1 MKPEIELGAWIVAAH
16 KVISKYDVDHPALDP
31 FEAIIIGGRA
41 ADLFSA
47 TRSLGK
53 IDSTKFDAHR
63 KLARLK
69 LFPVKEVLK
78 SAERLG
84 FVDVTWTRDPTRPVL
99 NYRFKVNSKEA
110 VLDATGSIFPYLNPT
125 SIAKAAL
132 DVMRTT
138 LYLPDAFDRVI
149 NELITKGYPQQDAE
163 TTLQLVTELGLV
175 TRTQE
180 TDRGQTLLFNSY
192 AFEGNAEETF
202 KVIQGLNPAERQKAL
217 DILTHVRDHPGVP
230 LPGAANTRLM
240 KLLIKVGLIDYSE
253 IRTARSTEG
262 VYFPTAPYIW
272 GVFDKSAGKQLS
284 IDLIDDAKLLLNS
297 FRYGQYFS
305 YQGRGRIKDP
315 EWIVNA
321 LLRDGVIGA
330 KKPATAI
337 GEDYPL
343 ALSRGIVNVVESR
356 IYPGRY
362 SMELMKR
369 DVAQAVSEVL
379 EQHTMLPSESV
390 PTEAEVERAG
400 QFISPG
406 AVRVEIQLPPAL
418 KRYQDELI
426 FGLRTMRR
434 KR

>member
-1 MKPEIELGAWIVAAH
+1 MKAETELGAWIVAAH
-16 KVISKYDVDHPALDP
+16 KVISKYNIDHPALDP

-53 IDSTKFDAHR
+53 IENTRFDSYR
-63 KLARLK
+63 KLAKLK
-69 LFPVKEVLK
+69 LLPTREVIKL
-78 SAERLG
+78 AEQLG
-84 FVDVTWTRDPTRPVL
+84 FVEVTWSRDPTAPISS
-99 NYRFKVNSKEA
+99 YKFKIDTKEA
-110 VLDATGSIFPYLNPT
+110 VLDATGSIFPHLNPT
-125 SIAKAAL
+125 SVAKAAL
-132 DVMRTT
+132 DVMGST
-138 LYLPDAFDRVI
+138 LYLPEALDKVI
-149 NELITKGYPQQDAE
+149 NGLTTKGYSEQNVE
-163 TTLQLVTELGLV
+163 TTLRLVTELGLV
-175 TRTQE
+175 AQTRE
-180 TDRGQTLLFNSY
+180 KDKGQALLFNSY

-202 KVIQGLNPAERQKAL
+202 KVIQGLNASDRQKAL
-217 DILTHVRDHPGVP
+217 NILTHVREHPGVP
-230 LPGAANTRLM
+230 LPTADTKLL
-240 KLLIKVGLIDYSE
+240 KLLIKVGLVDYSE
-253 IRTARSTEG
+253 IRTARSTKG
-262 VYFPTAPYIW
+262 VYFATAPYIW

-284 IDLIDDAKLLLNS
+284 TDLIDDAKLLLNS

-305 YQGRGRIKDP
+305 HRGRGRIKDP

-330 KKPATAI
+330 RKPATAI

-343 ALSRGIVNVVESR
+343 ALSRGIVNIVESR

-379 EQHTMLPSESV
+379 EQHTILPTENV
-390 PTEAEVERAG
+390 PTEDEVERAG

-406 AVRVEIQLPPAL
+406 AVRREIELPPAL
-418 KRYQDELI
+418 KAYQDELI